1 MRHEKLL
8 SLLLALV
15 MCASLAACGGGD
27 EPAPSTSTP
36 STSTPSTSAPS
47 TSAPSVSEPAE
58 PVGGE
63 GTVYTDYDLLS
74 QVDVYNAFS
83 PADLAGTLWDFS
95 GGFTNGQD
103 LTEEDAASVLE
114 MYGGKLQVAFQDEEH
129 AALVQGGGNMEGTY
143 KLLDDGITLN
153 FSFELQGQAYT
164 YGAVFTSLSGEEGA
178 DSSEA
183 VLIMVADADPTTA
196 FYMTPVLEG

>member
-1 MRHEKLL
+1 MKKWL

-15 MCASLAACGGGD
+15 MCASLAACGGGEESAPAAPD
-27 EPAPSTSTP
+27 SPAPE
-36 STSTPSTSAPS
+36 TSAPE
-47 TSAPSVSEPAE
+47 TSAPDPAEPAE
-58 PVGGE
+58 PAESASGE

-74 QVDVYNAFS
+74 QVDVYNAFP

-95 GGFTNGQD
+95 GGFTGGQE
-103 LTEEDAASVLE
+103 LTGEDAASVLE
-114 MYGGKLQVAFQDEEH
+114 MYGGTLQLAFQDEEH

-153 FSFELQGQAYT
+153 FSFDLQGQAYT
-164 YGAVFTSLSGEEGA
+164 YGAVFTSVSGEDGA
-178 DSSEA
+178 DSADA
-183 VLIMVADADPTTA
+183 VLVLVADADPATA

>member
-1 MRHEKLL
+1 MKRLF
-8 SLLLALV
+8 SLLLALT
-15 MCASLAACGGGD
+15 MCAALTACGGGD
-27 EPAPSTSTP
+27 EPAAPSDPAPES
-36 STSTPSTSAPS
+36 SAPEPS
-47 TSAPSVSEPAE
+47 ASAPDPAE
-58 PVGGE
+58 PAGSDSGSGE

-83 PADLAGTLWDFS
+83 PAELAGTLWDFS

-114 MYGGKLQVAFQDEEH
+114 MYSGKLQVAFQDEEH

-164 YGAVFTSLSGEEGA
+164 YGAVFTSLSGEDGA
-178 DSSEA
+178 DSAEA
-183 VLIMVADADPTTA
+183 VLILVADADPATA